1 MVLKLSIK
9 ILKDY
14 EVRGLLYSQKHPT
27 LPLCIWN
34 YTDKVQYESLWDEVT
49 LLCRALV
56 TDDNGKIV
64 ARPFKKFFNLS
75 EGKTTIFDEYEIY
88 EKLDGS
94 LGILFYYND
103 SWVFASRGSFTS
115 EQAIK
120 GKELLETV
128 SDYSKFNKEYT
139 YCFEI
144 IYKSN
149 RIVCDYGDFEGVILT
164 GVFETETGREKSLAE
179 VYFPSI
185 VKTFDSKTPLKE
197 LNTEIKDNEE
207 GYVVRFS
214 NGERCK
220 IKGDEYLRL
229 HRIMTAVS
237 TTSIW
242 ECLKNGDDLMLLLKD
257 VPNEFYNKVDAFIEQ
272 LQSQYIL
279 TDAKYKAIFISI
291 NNNDKKQFALDA
303 LKYPL
308 SGILFNMYNSKD
320 YSEVIWKAIKP
331 KFERI

>member
-1 MVLKLSIK
+1 MIQTLLE
-9 ILKDY
+9 Y
-14 EVRGLLYSQKHPT
+14 EVKGLLYKQTHPT
-27 LPLCIWN
+27 LPLTVWN
-34 YTDKVQYESLWDEVT
+34 YTDKVQYEGLWDDVT
-49 LLCRALV
+49 MLCRALV
-56 TDDNGKIV
+56 TDDKGNIL

-75 EGKTTIFDEYEIY
+75 EGKTTISDDYTIY

-94 LGILFYYND
+94 LGVLFYYDD
-103 SWVFASRGSFTS
+103 SWIFSSRGSFNS

-120 GKELLETV
+120 GRELLESV
-128 SDYSKFNKEYT
+128 SDYSEFNKECT

-144 IYKSN
+144 IYRQN
-149 RIVCDYGDFEGVILT
+149 RIVVDYEGFEGVVLT
-164 GVFETETGREKSLAE
+164 GIFDTQSGAEKRLDE
-179 VYFPSI
+179 VNFPNK
-185 VKTFDSKTPLKE
+185 VRTFDSKTPLKE
-197 LNTEIKDNEE
+197 LNKEIKDNEE

-242 ECLKNGDDLMLLLKD
+242 ECLKNGDDLMLLLKN
-257 VPNEFYNKVDAFIEQ
+257 VPDEFYNKVDAFIEQ

-279 TDAKYKAIFISI
+279 TDAKYKVIFISI
-291 NNNDKKQFALDA
+291 NNNDKKQFAFDA

-308 SGILFNMYNSKD
+308 SGILFNMYNGKD

>member
-1 MVLKLSIK
+1 MIQTLLE
-9 ILKDY
+9 Y
-14 EVRGLLYSQKHPT
+14 EAKGLLYKQIHPA
-27 LPLCIWN
+27 LPLIIWN
-34 YTDKVQYESLWDEVT
+34 YTDKVQYESLWNDIT
-49 LLCRALV
+49 MLCRALV
-56 TDDNGKIV
+56 TDDKGNIV

-75 EGKTTIFDEYEIY
+75 EGKTSITDEYDIY

-94 LGILFYYND
+94 FGELFYYEG
-103 SWVFASRGSFTS
+103 SWIFCSRGSFTS

-120 GKELLETV
+120 GKELLESI
-128 SDYSKFNKEYT
+128 SDYSEFNKEYT

-144 IYKSN
+144 IYSEN
-149 RIVCDYGDFEGVILT
+149 RIVVDYEGFEGVVLT
-164 GVFETETGREKSLAE
+164 GIFDTQSGAEKRLE
-179 VYFPSI
+179 GVNFPNI

-197 LNTEIKDNEE
+197 LNKEIKDNEE

-220 IKGDEYLRL
+220 IKGDEYLKL

-242 ECLKNGDDLMLLLKD
+242 ECLKNGDDILNLLKD
-257 VPNEFYNKVDAFIEQ
+257 VPDEFYNKVDEFVEK
-272 LQSQYIL
+272 LQSEFILIEAQY
-279 TDAKYKAIFISI
+279 KYVFKVIKTE
-291 NNNDKKQFALDA
+291 DKKQFASDA
-303 LKYPL
+303 LKYSL
-308 SGILFNMYNSKD
+308 SGILFNMYNGKD